1 MLHSRILLG
10 GGRHD
15 EIGRSRRFF
24 TPARG
29 RPLRRHGATA
39 TAQTGLGHMGFRE
52 RQQAF
57 ERYGQHSDLLLQRLR
72 LREDRRRSR

>member
-29 RPLRRHGATA
+29 RRPLRRHGATA

-57 ERYGQHSDLLLQRLR
+57 ERYGQH
-72 LREDRRRSR
+72 